1 MDRSSLTKRKVQI
14 PVSFSDLS
22 TEEQIESLIEPATA
36 ILAQYGIT
44 DFELENINH
53 EYNSTFSVVTAAGEK
68 FALRVNVNSDRTEK
82 NIAAEMTFVNTLA
95 QSGQFRVAVPIRNL
109 AGEFVSKAAHEAS
122 DRELLCVLFSWLEGE
137 DVGDEPT
144 LEVVFEI
151 GALMARLHNATKGLV
166 LPAGQELPS
175 LDDFMWHVEDFLL
188 GERSVLNSDEK
199 AKIAAGRKAI
209 ETELNALFSEGQ
221 MQLIHAD
228 LHAWNLKLNDG
239 QLAVFDFDDSGV
251 GLPIQDLA
259 TAIYYLDT
267 DEQIAAMKAGYASVR
282 QLPNCSEK
290 QVKALLLQR
299 RIHLLN
305 YLYETQN
312 PEHRELLPDYQV
324 ETLRRIDEFMSL

>member
-1 MDRSSLTKRKVQI
+1 
-14 PVSFSDLS
+14 VSFSDLS
-22 TEEQIESLIEPATA
+22 SEEQIESLIEPAKA
-36 ILAQYGIT
+36 ILAQYGLN
-44 DFELENINH
+44 DFQLENINH
-53 EYNSTFSVVTAAGEK
+53 EYNSTFSVVTSAGEK
-68 FALRVNVNSDRTEK
+68 FALRVNVNSDRSEK
-82 NIAAEMTFVNTLA
+82 NISAEMTFVNTLE
-95 QSGQFRVAVPIRNL
+95 QSGEFRVAVPIRNL
-109 AGEFVSKAAHEAS
+109 AGEFVSKAAHQAS
-122 DRELLCVLFSWLEGE
+122 GRELLCVLFSWLEGE

-166 LPAGQELPS
+166 LPTGQELPS

-188 GERSVLNSDEK
+188 GERSVLNLDEK

-209 ETELNALFSEGQ
+209 ETELSALFSEGQ

-228 LHAWNLKLNDG
+228 LHGWNLKLHDG

-282 QLPNCSEK
+282 ELPSCSDR
-290 QVKALLLQR
+290 QMKALLLQR

-324 ETLRRIDEFMSL
+324 ETFRRVDAFLSL

>member
-1 MDRSSLTKRKVQI
+1 
-14 PVSFSDLS
+14 VSFSDLS
-22 TEEQIESLIEPATA
+22 TEEQIESLIEPAKV

-95 QSGQFRVAVPIRNL
+95 QSGEFRVAVPIRNL
-109 AGEFVSKAAHEAS
+109 AGEFVSKAVHEAS
-122 DRELLCVLFSWLEGE
+122 GRELLCVLFSWLEGE

-151 GALMARLHNATKGLV
+151 GALMARLHDATKELA

-188 GERSVLNSDEK
+188 GERSALNSDEK
-199 AKIAAGRKAI
+199 AKIATGRKAI
-209 ETELNALFSEGQ
+209 ETELSALFSEGQ

-228 LHAWNLKLNDG
+228 LHGWNLKLHDG

-282 QLPNCSEK
+282 QLPSCSDG
-290 QVKALLLQR
+290 QMKALLLQR

-324 ETLRRIDEFMSL
+324 ETFRRIDAFVSL